1 MSNYLS
7 FDEFSA
13 VRNRERKQKDNKNI
27 AGNNPI
33 NKIKNEMPD
42 KLNLNDSKS
51 DTKSMK
57 SLDQKIKSLFTSIG
71 DFIEMHETQTFCIF
85 LIFLDTFLAYSLS
98 IMNAAVSDIQNDL
111 IKALIEKS
119 FTIIKSLTAF
129 TQIYFMIELIIII
142 ISFGFSVI
150 GHLGYTVDIFIVAS
164 QFYFDLMI
172 YGRES
177 RVLNIFRLWR
187 IYRLIISLVNTEKY
201 NHENTKVELENTIL
215 VNQKL
220 EIEKSNMEEDLK
232 REKEARTS
240 VEQMLQD
247 YKEEVDTLNEA
258 LKIAARG
265 KSLNFVVHY
274 EK

>member
-33 NKIKNEMPD
+33 NKIKKEMPD

-98 IMNAAVSDIQNDL
+98 IMNVAVSDIQNDL

-129 TQIYFMIELIIII
+129 TQIYFMIELTIII

>member
-98 IMNAAVSDIQNDL
+98 IMNVAVSDIQNDL